1 MIKLNHLFEL
11 NNVYPV
17 FFRLAN
23 GCQHYFVLLLLS
35 IFYAHSTLAD
45 STSGSEEW
53 HYTLRPGDTL
63 QAISSTLLNHQFS
76 FSDVVKHNNIN
87 HQSAL
92 APGSIIKIPLHWLK
106 HQPQP
111 AKIKSITGSV
121 QIKRTTSSRYESLQ
135 ADMQIRVGDEIVTR
149 QGTVVIEL
157 ADGSIIRLDEQS
169 NLIFNRLSHFGKTG
183 MVDTQLRL
191 NRGSLTT
198 DIPPLVK
205 GSRYEIKTPSAV
217 AAVRGTEFR
226 LKSDSKGTRVE
237 VLEGSVEFTGEH
249 GQVLVN
255 AGQGASINTNTPR
268 IELITLPRTP
278 KTRLAKETINSLP
291 AKIEWEQSQDAQA
304 YQVRL
309 TEKDKNGKLVQ
320 QSRQTQNALELNQIK
335 NGDYELAVSN
345 IDNNGYQG
353 LDANSR
359 ITVEI
364 KGIQAELKAPNDQE
378 TISELNPSFVWSYTA
393 AKQEGTFN
401 NSVLSK
407 VEVALDE
414 DFTAIITDNDFTKA
428 TKMTLE
434 DPLIP
439 GRYFWRVS
447 SLTNNTEL
455 SFSESQTFNI
465 KGKLASIQISSV
477 NYLDKQVGLF
487 WSPVANAQGY
497 ILQVSD
503 NSDFTN
509 ILKEEKL
516 SKPRAHL
523 LLNAGKLYFARVKG
537 ISNDLYVSEFG
548 PIQEI
553 FIQPK

>member
-1 MIKLNHLFEL
+1 MIRLNRPFEL
-11 NNVYPV
+11 NTESLC
-17 FFRLAN
+17 FLKLAN
-23 GCQHYFVLLLLS
+23 GCKRSLLVLLLS
-35 IFYAHSTLAD
+35 IIFTQTSLAE
-45 STSGSEEW
+45 SNQGSEEW

-63 QAISSTLLNHQFS
+63 QAIALNLLNHEYS
-76 FSDVVKHNNIN
+76 LSDVIKHNHIN
-87 HQSAL
+87 QQSVL
-92 APGSIIKIPLHWLK
+92 APGSILKIPLHWLK

-111 AKIKSITGSV
+111 AKIMSVAGSA
-121 QIKRTTSSRYESLQ
+121 QLKRASSSRYEILKP
-135 ADMQIRVGDEIVTR
+135 AMQIRVGDEIVTR

-226 LKSDSKGTRVE
+226 LHSDNNGTRVE
-237 VLEGSVEFTGEH
+237 VLEGAVEFTGEH
-249 GQVLVN
+249 GQVVVN
-255 AGQGASINTNTPR
+255 AGQGASINSNTPR
-268 IELITLPRTP
+268 IEVITLPRMP
-278 KTRLAKETINSLP
+278 KTRLAEETVNSLP
-291 AKIEWEQSQDAQA
+291 AKIAWEKSEDALA

-309 TEKDKNGKLVQ
+309 TEQDKNGQLIQ
-320 QSRQTQNALELNQIK
+320 QGKQTGNTLELQQIK
-335 NGDYELAVSN
+335 NGNYELAVSS
-345 IDNNGYQG
+345 IDKQGYQG
-353 LDANSR
+353 QDANSR
-359 ITVEI
+359 ITVDI
-364 KGIQAELKAPNDQE
+364 KGIQADLKAPADQE
-378 TISELNPSFVWSYTA
+378 SITDLNPSFAWSYST
-393 AKQEGTFN
+393 AKQEAGFDN
-401 NSVLSK
+401 NVLSK

-414 DFTAIITDNDFTKA
+414 DFTAIITDNDFIKA
-428 TKMTLE
+428 NKMRLE

-447 SLTNNTEL
+447 SLSNNTEL
-455 SFSESQTFNI
+455 SHSDSQTFNI

-497 ILQVSD
+497 LLQVSD

-523 LLNAGKLYFARVKG
+523 LLNVGKLYFARVKG
-537 ISNDLYVSEFG
+537 ISTDLYVSEFG